1 MLYPSAILL
10 SKFNGER
17 FLCAMIDSLDQQLD
31 AKSLLYWRDDGSTE
45 STVKIVR
52 GYRGSIDMREISET
66 ERIGACAS
74 FLALLCAA
82 VPHSTCI
89 I

>member
-1 MLYPSAILL
+1 MVDRPAILL
-10 SKFNGER
+10 STFNGER
-17 FLCAMIDSLDQQLD
+17 FVSALLDSLVAQVDIQPVV
-31 AKSLLYWRDDGSTE
+31 YWRDDGSTE

-74 FLALLCAA
+74 FLALLRAA